1 MVNLFLS
8 VYWYVKDKEKRKN
21 EKKKKKAVYIKIRTG
36 YLKIWDSY
44 FFTQAFCL
52 PGSCIRSIQS
62 FLKERD
68 HREKKRK
75 KRRIDYHTVLYH
87 FLHSC
92 FTVSCFLFFTLLLR
106 E

>member
-21 EKKKKKAVYIKIRTG
+21 ERKKKKKAVYIKIRTG

-68 HREKKRK
+68 HREKKEK
-75 KRRIDYHTVLYH
+75 KTYRLSHCTLS
-87 FLHSC
+87 FPS
-92 FTVSCFLFFTLLLR
+92 FLFLLYLVSYFSPYY
-106 E
+106 